1 MWCPCPTP
9 WEEEIYIEDE
19 SLLSYE
25 DYTNFHRRLQEAG
38 SESTTTNTEEEA
50 PVGSTWEMIYV
61 GVVLVIMFGVLLSDR
76 VGVSVVN
83 YTDIY
88 LHINF
93 LLILSSFCHMSYI
106 GRFSNAYRPNSMH
119 VCKYYYN

>member
-25 DYTNFHRRLQEAG
+25 DYTNFHRRLQEADG
-38 SESTTTNTEEEA
+38 DGTNTTEEEEA

-76 VGVSVVN
+76 VGVSVV
-83 YTDIY
+83 YDDT
-88 LHINF
+88 IN
-93 LLILSSFCHMSYI
+93 
-106 GRFSNAYRPNSMH
+106 
-119 VCKYYYN
+119 

>member
-19 SLLSYE
+19 SLFTYE
-25 DYTNFHRRLQEAG
+25 DYANFRRLQEADSDG
-38 SESTTTNTEEEA
+38 TTTNTTEEEA

-76 VGVSVVN
+76 VGVSVVYDDTIN
-83 YTDIY
+83 HIY
-88 LHINF
+88 F
-93 LLILSSFCHMSYI
+93 VLILFSLMYI
-106 GRFSNAYRPNSMH
+106 LS
-119 VCKYYYN
+119 

>member
-25 DYTNFHRRLQEAG
+25 DYTNFHRRLQEADG
-38 SESTTTNTEEEA
+38 DGTTTNTEEEA

-76 VGVSVVN
+76 VGVSLVN

-88 LHINF
+88 
-93 LLILSSFCHMSYI
+93 ILTFC
-106 GRFSNAYRPNSMH
+106 
-119 VCKYYYN
+119 

>member
-76 VGVSVVN
+76 VGVSYDTIN
-83 YTDIY
+83 YIIY
-88 LHINF
+88 F
-93 LLILSSFCHMSYI
+93 VLILFSLMYI
-106 GRFSNAYRPNSMH
+106 LS
-119 VCKYYYN
+119 

>member
-9 WEEEIYIEDE
+9 WGEEIYIEDE

-25 DYTNFHRRLQEAG
+25 DYTNFHRRLEEAG
-38 SESTTTNTEEEA
+38 SESTTTNTTEEEA

-76 VGVSVVN
+76 VGVSVVIFDN
-83 YTDIY
+83 IY
-88 LHINF
+88 F
-93 LLILSSFCHMSYI
+93 VLILMLYLTIYI
-106 GRFSNAYRPNSMH
+106 
-119 VCKYYYN
+119 